1 MNNLRLTFLCTWLIV
16 PLVSA
21 AATPAP
27 TAQGPHDEALRAL
40 GRDWLE
46 HYHGIGLSIGI
57 YDDGKS
63 SFYNFGSTQ
72 LEGNRPPTKDTIYE
86 IGSISKTMTGQLLAR
101 AIVEG
106 RAQPSDEIER
116 YLGEPYPNLANEGEK
131 VRLIHLANMTSQL
144 MDNIPDMTQVRLVK
158 GEPLEATRMAV
169 ISRYTREEF
178 LRQLHRVAPRLKPGS
193 DPAHSNVASM
203 LLGVAL
209 EKIYGEPFETILQR
223 EIEKPLRM
231 GSGTQPDTRLLAKR
245 LHREERAAAALLGA
259 DGLSVRGSSLQHR
272 RAAAIRGLAAG
283 GAGCLGEAGAP
294 AHLVHAGQAPVGGDV
309 LDRVGNAART
319 AAAVFGR
326 DLRIRERGGA
336 VSRGEAGAWCCS
348 RTRPRKARRI
358 PCAHLSAEIVEAVAA
373 GAAQPAAS
381 RRSACGSVSVLPI
394 SMSFWAATP
403 LWFMSMRPEKWA
415 PSAMPTRGAK
425 MLPVTL
431 AV

>member
-1 MNNLRLTFLCTWLIV
+1 MNALRFTSLCTGLLM
-16 PLVSA
+16 PLMSA

-27 TAQGPHDEALRAL
+27 PAPGPHDEALRAL

-46 HYHGIGLSIGI
+46 HYHGIGLSIGV

-63 SFYNFGSTQ
+63 SFYNFGSTE

-106 RAQPSDEIER
+106 RAQPGDEIEK

-144 MDNIPDMTQVRLVK
+144 VDNIPDMTQVRLVK

-209 EKIYGEPFETILQR
+209 EKIYDEPFETILQR

-231 GSGTQPDTRLLAKR
+231 GSGTQPDARLLASGYTEKNEPLPPFSAPMAYPSVGLRYSTDAMLRYAAWQLVERDASVKLAHQSTWFTPDKR
-245 LHREERAAAALLGA
+245 QSVAMYWIVSETPRGRRLQYSGGTYGFASMVALLPEAKLAIVLLSNKAAEGA
-259 DGLSVRGSSLQHR
+259 QDTL
-272 RAAAIRGLAAG
+272 RA
-283 GAGCLGEAGAP
+283 
-294 AHLVHAGQAPVGGDV
+294 
-309 LDRVGNAART
+309 
-319 AAAVFGR
+319 
-326 DLRIRERGGA
+326 
-336 VSRGEAGAWCCS
+336 
-348 RTRPRKARRI
+348 
-358 PCAHLSAEIVEAVAA
+358 LSAEIVE
-373 GAAQPAAS
+373 Q
-381 RRSACGSVSVLPI
+381 L
-394 SMSFWAATP
+394 
-403 LWFMSMRPEKWA
+403 RPEPLSPPPA
-415 PSAMPTRGAK
+415 DARPAGQ
-425 MLPVTL
+425 
-431 AV
+431 